1 VGVEHCAECEFTYG
15 LVGPDDLASAL
26 RTIARRYR
34 AALFTDRAVERSV
47 RSRPSAGV
55 WSALEYGC
63 HYRDVLLAQRERVLL
78 ALVEECP
85 TFAPIYRDQRV
96 ELARYSSE
104 DVGTVVGEIEMAAD
118 LIAWVFDGLS
128 SVQLARPC
136 IYNYPE
142 PTERTVEWM
151 GDHALHE
158 GAHHLRDIEQGLR
171 G

>member
-1 VGVEHCAECEFTYG
+1 MGVEHCAECGFTYG

-26 RTIARRYR
+26 RAIGSRYR
-34 AALFTDRAVERSV
+34 AALLADGAVARSV
-47 RSRPSAGV
+47 RSRPTAGV

-96 ELARYSSE
+96 ELARYGSE
-104 DVGTVVGEIEMAAD
+104 EVGSVVGEIEMAAE

-158 GAHHLRDIEQGLR
+158 GAHHLRDIERGLH

>member
-1 VGVEHCAECEFTYG
+1 MRYAAIG
-15 LVGPDDLASAL
+15 
-26 RTIARRYR
+26 RRYR
-34 AALFTDRAVERSV
+34 AALLADDAVARSV
-47 RSRPSAGV
+47 RSRPTAGV

-63 HYRDVLLAQRERVLL
+63 HYRDVLLAQPCSACCSRWS
-78 ALVEECP
+78 EECP

-104 DVGTVVGEIEMAAD
+104 EVGSVVGEIEMASE

-158 GAHHLRDIEQGLR
+158 GAHHLRDIERGLH